1 MKKVISY
8 FIMCISCFALLSGCA
23 SYPNLTDEEMDLVA
37 EYAAGLLL
45 QHSEKADNR
54 LMKVEDALLVLE
66 SEKQEEAEKPTVEK
80 EEEPEKPQEETP
92 DKPEEPDT
100 PVTDNTQQE
109 VVSGPMNE
117 VLGLSNFTL
126 ASNGYEIKDSYPDGA
141 GAFFALDATD
151 GNKLLVM
158 KYTLSNN
165 GTESAAVDMLSSS
178 SKFRVSLDGNGYKH
192 AMSTMLL
199 DDLSTYVGNIASG
212 ATVELVLIS
221 EWKEE
226 ELSNMSNLT
235 LYISNGELSGKYPVE

>member
-8 FIMCISCFALLSGCA
+8 FIMCIFCFALLSGCA

-66 SEKQEEAEKPTVEK
+66 SEKQEEAEKPAVEK

-126 ASNGYEIKDSYPDGA
+126 VSNGYEIKDSYPDGS

-165 GTESAAVDMLSSS
+165 GTESTAVDMLSSS
-178 SKFRVSLDGNGYKH
+178 SKFRVSLNGNGYKH